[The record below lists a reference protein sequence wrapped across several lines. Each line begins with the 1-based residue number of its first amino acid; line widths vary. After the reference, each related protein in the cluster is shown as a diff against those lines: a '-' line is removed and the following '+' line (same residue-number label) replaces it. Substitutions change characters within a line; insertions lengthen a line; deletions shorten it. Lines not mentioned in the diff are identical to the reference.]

1 MKLDRREFLATTAA
15 AIAVAKSARSS
26 TSLTGLTGAA
36 DALGVRADFPA
47 ATKSNYLNTP
57 YIGPPPRAVEEAGV
71 AFARSKSE
79 DPILLGAML
88 EKGNEVRQSFSSL
101 FGAKPEEVSFL
112 FATSEGE
119 NIVANALD
127 LKPGDNVVLDDLHYE
142 TTYVLYKTLEK
153 TKGIEVRVVKAVD
166 GRADPEHFEPHVDD
180 KTRVVSVSWVSH
192 QNGFRHD
199 VKGLS
204 ELAHAHGAY
213 LYADAVQA
221 LGMFETNF
229 HDDGIDFLTSGTYKW
244 LFASYG
250 VAPFYV
256 REEHLDWV
264 VPYRLGS
271 LSIRD
276 TLPNYEFRLYDTARK
291 YEYATLA
298 FGPLYQL
305 GASLDYLAKVGLDKI
320 EGHTVDLAHH
330 LRKGLVKRGLTVR
343 TPKGNGSSIVSFE
356 HGRDPKT
363 VESLFAKENIKVSF
377 HENGRMIRVG
387 AALFNNKS
395 DIDHLLETTENIDKI
410 ESA

>member
-1 MKLDRREFLATTAA
+1 MKLDRREFLSTAA
-15 AIAVAKSARSS
+15 ATVAAANSASS
-26 TSLTGLTGAA
+26 FESSASAALDFGL
-36 DALGVRADFPA
+36 RADFPA
-47 ATKSNYLNTP
+47 AAKSNYLNTP
-57 YIGPPPRAVEEAGV
+57 YIGPPPRAVEQAGI
-71 AFARSKSE
+71 AFVRSKSE

-88 EKGNEVRQSFSSL
+88 EKANEVRRSFSSL

-119 NIVANALD
+119 NIVAEALD
-127 LKPGDNVVLDDLHYE
+127 LKPGDNVVIDDLHYE

-153 TKGIEVRVVKAVD
+153 TKGIEVRVVNAVD
-166 GRADPEHFEPHVDD
+166 GRADPAHFEPYVDD

-199 VKGLS
+199 LRGLS
-204 ELAHAHGAY
+204 DLAHAHGAY

-229 HDDGIDFLTSGTYKW
+229 HDEGVDFLTSGTYKW

-250 VAPFYV
+250 VAPFYI

-264 VPYRLGS
+264 VPDRLGS

-276 TLPNYEFRLYDTARK
+276 TLPNYEFRLYETARK

-305 GASLDYLAKVGLDKI
+305 GASLDYLAKVGLGKI
-320 EGHTVDLAHH
+320 EAHTVDLAHD
-330 LRKGLVKRGLTVR
+330 LQKGLLEQGLLVR
-343 TPKGNGSSIVSFE
+343 TPKGNRSSIVSFE
-356 HGRDPKT
+356 HGRDPKA
-363 VESLFAKENIKVSF
+363 VESLFEKENIKVSF
-377 HENGRMIRVG
+377 RENGRMIRAG
-387 AALFNNKS
+387 AALFNSKS
-395 DIDHLLETTENIDKI
+395 DIDHLLDTVKTIA
-410 ESA
+410 SL